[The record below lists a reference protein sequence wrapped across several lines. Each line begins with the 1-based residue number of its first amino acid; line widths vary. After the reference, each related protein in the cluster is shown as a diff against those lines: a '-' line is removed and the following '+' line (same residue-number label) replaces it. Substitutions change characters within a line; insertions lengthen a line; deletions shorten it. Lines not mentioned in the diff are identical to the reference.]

1 MIESHYIKIRQN
13 SSMNFSLIWFALN
26 INDILIKQ
34 MDIVEFGNINKTTR
48 NSSEMKDFDD
58 ANELAKAALT
68 SGTNAAVIQKNV

>member
-1 MIESHYIKIRQN
+1 
-13 SSMNFSLIWFALN
+13 
-26 INDILIKQ
+26 